1 MKNESHPQFLT
12 HKSKSS
18 PNLPV
23 SFQLQTK
30 LHFEESF
37 RDILI
42 DKDKALES
50 LDYLESNIHI
60 EMSENYFFYNPNIII
75 IQNNSES
82 SSYYDSSIK
91 DILKCI

>member
-82 SSYYDSSIK
+82 TYYDSSIK

>member
-42 DKDKALES
+42 DKDKALKS

-82 SSYYDSSIK
+82 SYYDSSIK

>member
-82 SSYYDSSIK
+82 SYYNSSIK

>member
-50 LDYLESNIHI
+50 LDYLESDIHI

-82 SSYYDSSIK
+82 SYYDSSIK

>member
-42 DKDKALES
+42 EKDKALES

-82 SSYYDSSIK
+82 SYYDSSIK

>member
-50 LDYLESNIHI
+50 LDYLESSIHI

-82 SSYYDSSIK
+82 SYYDSSIK

>member
-50 LDYLESNIHI
+50 LDYLESNIHV

-82 SSYYDSSIK
+82 SYYDSSIK

>member
-1 MKNESHPQFLT
+1 MKNESYPQFLT

-82 SSYYDSSIK
+82 SYYDSSIK

>member
-1 MKNESHPQFLT
+1 MKHESHPQFLT

-82 SSYYDSSIK
+82 SYYDSSIK

>member
-42 DKDKALES
+42 DKDKAH
-50 LDYLESNIHI
+50 LESNIHI

-82 SSYYDSSIK
+82 SYYDSSIK

>member
-50 LDYLESNIHI
+50 LDYLETNIHI
-60 EMSENYFFYNPNIII
+60 EMSENYLFYNPNIII

-82 SSYYDSSIK
+82 SYYDSSIK

>member
-30 LHFEESF
+30 LHFEKSF

-82 SSYYDSSIK
+82 SYYDSSIK